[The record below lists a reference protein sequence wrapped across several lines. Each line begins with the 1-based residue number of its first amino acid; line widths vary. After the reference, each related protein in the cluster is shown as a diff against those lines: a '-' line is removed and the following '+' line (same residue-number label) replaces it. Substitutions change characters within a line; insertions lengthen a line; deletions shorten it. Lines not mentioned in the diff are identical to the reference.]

1 VFCQPPNVDLSVIN
15 GRMRVRD
22 GRLLGVDL
30 PPLIA
35 RHNAIARALAR
46 GERPD

>member
-1 VFCQPPNVDLSVIN
+1 
-15 GRMRVRD
+15 VRD

-30 PPLIA
+30 PPLID

-46 GERPD
+46 GERP